1 MMPEKPHTV
10 QTDPAAAP
18 TPEATPQVKPQGELS
33 EEELNRLAAGGI
45 ELTPIYANQE
55 AK

>member
-1 MMPEKPHTV
+1 MLPEKPHQA
-10 QTDPAAAP
+10 QTEPAAAP

-45 ELTPIYANQE
+45 ELTPIYASQE
-55 AK
+55 AR